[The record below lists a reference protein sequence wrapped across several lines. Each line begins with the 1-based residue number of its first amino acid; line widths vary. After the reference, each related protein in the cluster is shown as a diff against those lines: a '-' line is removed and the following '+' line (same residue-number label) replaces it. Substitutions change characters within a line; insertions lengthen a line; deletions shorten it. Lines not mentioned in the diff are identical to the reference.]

1 MIDNVKRKSSLA
13 PFLRYAGLDVPGLLA
28 ARARQ
33 RGTHPFLVWAP
44 FAGPARTWSYA
55 QFADET
61 ARIAGGLAAR
71 GVKPG
76 DRVIVHMENC
86 PELLLAWFACVH
98 LGAICVNTN
107 AASAGPELEYFAQMT
122 GAVGAITQPQFESQF
137 STHCPGLEWI
147 VTTGR
152 EFGQLC
158 TAPLD
163 ARLPDPSAPA
173 SILFTSGTTSRPKG
187 VLWTHANALWGAQ
200 MGAYQLGLRPEDIY
214 QVFLPLCHVVGL
226 SWSVLASLWAGA
238 TVVLQPKFSASRL
251 WPVALDHGS
260 TVSSHVQFTA
270 GVMAQQP
277 VPPGHRFRAW
287 GTSAWI
293 PEQEKHFGARMIGW
307 WGMTEVVTQGIIGDP
322 HGPQRPR
329 SIGRPSTGLQVKI
342 TDDSGAPVPLG
353 GTGNLL
359 VKGVR
364 GVSLFAEYFG
374 NPLATAEAFDED
386 DYFRTGDRVTL
397 HEDGWIQFADR
408 VKDMIKVGGEGVSGA
423 EIERT
428 VLAVAGVKETAVVAK
443 PDRVYGEVAIAFVV
457 LEDDAP
463 AGIADR
469 VIAHCNATLAKFKV
483 PREVIVTAS
492 IRTGTLGK
500 ISKAELRK
508 RLKKGPGSNFH

>member
-1 MIDNVKRKSSLA
+1 M
-13 PFLRYAGLDVPGLLA
+13 
-28 ARARQ
+28 
-33 RGTHPFLVWAP
+33 WAP
-44 FAGPARTWSYA
+44 FEGRGRTWSYA
-55 QFADET
+55 QFADEST
-61 ARIAGGLAAR
+61 RIAGGLAAR

-76 DRVIVHMENC
+76 ERVIVHMENC
-86 PELLLAWFACVH
+86 PELLLSWFACAH

-122 GAVGAITQPQFESQF
+122 GAVGAITQPQFVAQF
-137 STHCPGLEWI
+137 SKHCTGLQWI
-147 VTTGR
+147 AATGP
-152 EFGQLC
+152 EFEQMRA
-158 TAPLD
+158 TPFP

-173 SILFTSGTTSRPKG
+173 TIMFTSGTTSRPKG

-200 MGAYQLGLRPEDIY
+200 MGAFQLGLRAEDVY

-251 WPVALDHGS
+251 WPVALEHGS

-270 GVMAQQP
+270 GLMAQQP
-277 VPPGHRFRAW
+277 VPAGHRFRAW

-293 PEQEKHFGARMIGW
+293 PEQEKHFGARMVGW
-307 WGMTEVVTQGIIGDP
+307 WGMTEVVTQGIIGDLY
-322 HGPQRPR
+322 GPQRPR
-329 SIGRPSTGLQVKI
+329 SIGRPSTGLLVRI
-342 TDDSGAPVPLG
+342 TDDAGADVPPG

-359 VKGVR
+359 IKGVR

-374 NPLATAEAFDED
+374 NPAATAEAFDED
-386 DYFRTGDRVTL
+386 GYFRTGDRVTL

-443 PDRVYGEVAIAFVV
+443 TDAVYGEVAIAFVV
-457 LEDDAP
+457 LADDAP
-463 AGIADR
+463 ADTVER
-469 VIAHCNATLAKFKV
+469 VIAHCKATLAKFKV
-483 PREVIVTAS
+483 PREVIVTDS

-500 ISKAELRK
+500 ISKAELRQ
-508 RLKKGPGSNFH
+508 RLAR

>member
-1 MIDNVKRKSSLA
+1 MTDRLNENSNLA
-13 PFLRYAGLDVPGLLA
+13 PFLRYAGLDVPALLA
-28 ARARQ
+28 ARAGQ

-44 FAGPARTWSYA
+44 FEGAGRTWSYA

-61 ARIAGGLAAR
+61 ARIAGGLSAR

-76 DRVIVHMENC
+76 GRVIVHMENC
-86 PELLLAWFACVH
+86 PELLLAWFACAH

-122 GAVGAITQPQFESQF
+122 GAVGAITQPQFESHF
-137 STHCPGLEWI
+137 STHCPGLNWL

-152 EFGQLC
+152 QFDELHG
-158 TAPLD
+158 APLP

-173 SILFTSGTTSRPKG
+173 TIMFTSGTTSRPKG

-200 MGAYQLGLRPEDIY
+200 MGALQLGLRPDDVY

-226 SWSVLASLWAGA
+226 SWSVLATLWAGA

-251 WPVALDHGS
+251 WPVALEHGS
-260 TVSSHVQFTA
+260 SVCSHVQFTA

-277 VPPGHRFRAW
+277 VPPDHRFRLW

-293 PEQEKHFGARMIGW
+293 PEQEAHFRARMIGW
-307 WGMTEVVTQGIIGDP
+307 WGMTEVVTQGIVGDLYA
-322 HGPQRPR
+322 PQRPR

-342 TDDSGAPVPLG
+342 VDDSGVPVPPG
-353 GTGNLL
+353 GAGNLL

-374 NPLATAEAFDED
+374 NPAATADAFDKD
-386 DYFRTGDRVTL
+386 GYFRTGDRVTL
-397 HEDGWIQFADR
+397 HADGCIQFADR

-428 VLAVAGVKETAVVAK
+428 VLAVAGVKETAVVAR
-443 PDRVYGEVAIAFVV
+443 PDPVYGEVAVAFVV
-457 LEDDAP
+457 LKEGAP
-463 AGIADR
+463 ADIADR
-469 VIAHCNATLAKFKV
+469 VIAHCKATLAKFKV
-483 PREVIVTAS
+483 PREVIVTDS
-492 IRTGTLGK
+492 IRSGTLGK

-508 RLKKGPGSNFH
+508 RLK